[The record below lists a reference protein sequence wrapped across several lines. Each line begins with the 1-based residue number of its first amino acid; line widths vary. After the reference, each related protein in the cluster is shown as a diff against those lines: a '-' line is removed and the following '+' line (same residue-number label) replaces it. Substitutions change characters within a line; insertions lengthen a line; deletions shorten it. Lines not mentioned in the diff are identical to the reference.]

1 MTLFGRWKS
10 KNFFNLTLC
19 FKHNQRKRGVKMP
32 NKILVC
38 EVAKLLGKSNLFV
51 YEAMKRGFL
60 NIGIAMH
67 MPDSTKWTF
76 SISPTLLAE
85 YLGID
90 IPTLYERLAEIRS

>member
-1 MTLFGRWKS
+1 MSNK
-10 KNFFNLTLC
+10 
-19 FKHNQRKRGVKMP
+19 
-32 NKILVC
+32 KILPC

-60 NIGIAMH
+60 YIGVAMQ
-67 MPDSTKWTF
+67 MPGSNKWTF

-90 IPTLYERLAEIRS
+90 VQKLDEKLAEIRG

>member
-1 MTLFGRWKS
+1 MSIER
-10 KNFFNLTLC
+10 
-19 FKHNQRKRGVKMP
+19 
-32 NKILVC
+32 KILVC

-60 NIGIAMH
+60 NIGIALQ
-67 MPDSTKWTF
+67 MPNSTKWSF

-90 IPTLYERLAEIRS
+90 IPTLNERLAGIREERMQE